1 MVDNACTVI
10 ESMCYWHCFSSPTC
24 PESLSQQRSQSDEK
38 VTKMKALLVKSK
50 KELAEAKKQV
60 STLRMIQQPL

>member
-10 ESMCYWHCFSSPTC
+10 ESISYWHCFSSPTC
-24 PESLSQQRSQSDEK
+24 AESLSQQRSQSDEK

-60 STLRMIQQPL
+60 STLTMIQQPS

>member
-1 MVDNACTVI
+1 
-10 ESMCYWHCFSSPTC
+10 MCA
-24 PESLSQQRSQSDEK
+24 ESLSQQRSQSDEK

-60 STLRMIQQPL
+60 STLTMIQQPS